1 MIGAE
6 RNLRVMSAVQG
17 TATQKVIFPLAGE
30 AGTQRRSTSAFGRS
44 VVAAALAG
52 VDSVGAAAAARE
64 TAWRSGYLAHFVR
77 LIEAGL
83 GGPDAAVTIAR
94 QGADALTRGM
104 RWVEHGQ
111 EVALGEAPT
120 LPAPAHE
127 TVGVVGS
134 SQPVTRLELPVR
146 GELLCGDRLTA
157 QLAAWV
163 SNGVVEPS
171 VATSV
176 EVVAATPEWLRL
188 PGRTLVA
195 LGAGSEVGPASV
207 FLEWGATVAGVDLPR
222 PDIWQRV
229 LARTTEGAG
238 TLLAPARPGDA
249 PLDERAGI
257 DLLAEMP
264 ALAAWISAL
273 DGPLVLG
280 NYLYAD
286 GGLNVCVSAASDA
299 VASRVREQHPDL
311 VLAYLATPT
320 DVFAVPGEAVAASV
334 AAYDGRSR
342 RSKVPGRGLRTLSG
356 GRLLRRAY
364 LPGADPGLCDA
375 LVPQQGPNYALG
387 KRLHRWR
394 SVVEAAEGRP
404 VSMNIAPP
412 TRTRSVVKNRALAA
426 AYAGAHRFGI
436 EVFEPATTRV
446 LMAALLVHDL
456 YAGRPDVQ
464 HPWQAE
470 AHQACHGGLWRA
482 AFAPRSALGLAAL
495 LGYGASRP

>member
-1 MIGAE
+1 
-6 RNLRVMSAVQG
+6 MSADHV
-17 TATQKVIFPLAGE
+17 TATQGVDFPLTGE
-30 AGTQRRSTSAFGRS
+30 AGAQRRSTSAFGRS
-44 VVAAALAG
+44 VVAAALDG
-52 VDSVGAAAAARE
+52 VDAVGAAAAVRE
-64 TAWRSGYLAHFVR
+64 TSWRSGYLPHFAR
-77 LIEAGL
+77 LVEAGL
-83 GGPDAAVTIAR
+83 VGPDAAVAIAH
-94 QGADALTRGM
+94 QGADALTGGM
-104 RWVEHGQ
+104 RWVEDGQ
-111 EVALGEAPT
+111 DVPLDDAPV
-120 LPAPAHE
+120 PAAPAHE
-127 TVGVVGS
+127 TVEVSGS
-134 SQPVTRLELPVR
+134 SPPVTRLELPFR
-146 GELLCGDRLTA
+146 GELLSGDRLTA

-163 SNGVVEPS
+163 SAGVLEPS

-176 EVVAATPEWLRL
+176 ETVAANPEWLRL
-188 PGRTLVA
+188 PGRILVA
-195 LGAGSEVGPASV
+195 LGVGSEVGPASV
-207 FLEWGATVAGVDLPR
+207 FLRWGATVAGVDLPR

-229 LARTTEGAG
+229 LAGTTGSAG
-238 TLLAPARPGDA
+238 TLLLPARPGDV
-249 PLDERAGI
+249 PLAERAGI
-257 DLLAEMP
+257 DLLAGMP
-264 ALAAWISAL
+264 ALAAWISTL
-273 DGPLVLG
+273 DASLVLG

-286 GGLNVCVSAASDA
+286 GGLNVRVSAASDA
-299 VASRVREQHPDL
+299 VAARVREHHPDL

-334 AAYDGRSR
+334 AAYEGRSR
-342 RSKVPGRGLRTLSG
+342 RSKIPGRGLRTLSG

-394 SVVEAAEGRP
+394 AVVEAAEGRP

-446 LMAALLVHDL
+446 LMATLLVHDL
-456 YAGRPDVQ
+456 YAGLPDVG

>member
-1 MIGAE
+1 MGVDVA
-6 RNLRVMSAVQG
+6 
-17 TATQKVIFPLAGE
+17 ATQGVDFPVTSE
-30 AGTQRRSTSAFGRS
+30 AGTPRRSSAAFGRS
-44 VVAAALAG
+44 VVATALAG
-52 VDSVGAAAAARE
+52 VDAVGAAAAARE
-64 TAWRSGYLAHFVR
+64 SSWRSGYLPHFAR
-77 LIEAGL
+77 LVEAGL
-83 GGPDAAVTIAR
+83 GSPDAAVRIAR
-94 QGADALTRGM
+94 QGADALTGGM
-104 RWVEHGQ
+104 RWVEDGG
-111 EVALGEAPT
+111 ELALRDAPVSAV
-120 LPAPAHE
+120 PARE
-127 TVGVVGS
+127 TVVVTGS
-134 SQPVTRLELPVR
+134 SSPVARLELPFR
-146 GELLCGDRLTA
+146 GELLSGDRLNA
-157 QLAAWV
+157 RLDAWV
-163 SNGVVEPS
+163 SGGVIEPS

-176 EVVAATPEWLRL
+176 EVVAANPEWLQL

-195 LGAGSEVGPASV
+195 LGVGSEVGPASV
-207 FLEWGATVAGVDLPR
+207 FLRWGATVAGVDLPR
-222 PDIWQRV
+222 PDVWQRV
-229 LARTTEGAG
+229 LSETRDAAG
-238 TLLAPARPGDA
+238 TLLVPARPGDA
-249 PLDERAGI
+249 PLAERAGV

-264 ALAAWISAL
+264 AVAAWISAL

-286 GGLNVCVSAASDA
+286 GGLNVRVSAASDV
-299 VASRVREQHPDL
+299 VAGRVRAQHPDL

-342 RSKVPGRGLRTLSG
+342 LSKIPGRGLRTLSG

-364 LPGADPGLCDA
+364 LPGVEPGLCDA

-394 SVVEAAEGRP
+394 AVVEAAEGRA
-404 VSMNIAPP
+404 VSLNIAPP

-446 LMAALLVHDL
+446 LMATLLVHDL
-456 YAGRPDVQ
+456 YAGVPDVG

-470 AHQACHGGLWRA
+470 AHQAAHGGLWRA

-495 LGYGASRP
+495 LGYGASRS

>member
-1 MIGAE
+1 
-6 RNLRVMSAVQG
+6 MSANHVA
-17 TATQKVIFPLAGE
+17 ATHGVDFPFSEE
-30 AGTQRRSTSAFGRS
+30 AGTRRRSTSTFGRA
-44 VVAAALAG
+44 VVASALDG
-52 VDSVGAAAAARE
+52 VDAVGAAAAARE
-64 TAWRSGYLAHFVR
+64 TSWRSGYLPHFAR
-77 LIEAGL
+77 LVEAGL
-83 GGPDAAVTIAR
+83 VDRDSAVTIAR
-94 QGADALTRGM
+94 QGADALTGGM
-104 RWVEHGQ
+104 RWVEGGQ
-111 EVALGEAPT
+111 EVALVAAPV
-120 LPAPAHE
+120 PAAPAHE
-127 TVGVVGS
+127 TVAVSGS
-134 SQPVTRLELPVR
+134 SPPAARLELPFR
-146 GELLCGDRLTA
+146 GELLSGDRLIA

-163 SNGVVEPS
+163 SAGVVEPS

-176 EVVAATPEWLRL
+176 EVVAANPEWLRL

-207 FLEWGATVAGVDLPR
+207 FLRWGATVAGVDLPSR
-222 PDIWQRV
+222 EIWQRV
-229 LARTTEGAG
+229 LADTSGQAG
-238 TLLAPARPGDA
+238 TLLVPARAGDA
-249 PLDERAGI
+249 PLAERAGI
-257 DLLAEMP
+257 DLLTEMP
-264 ALAAWISAL
+264 ALAAWTSAL

-286 GGLNVCVSAASDA
+286 GGLNVRVSAASDA
-299 VASRVREQHPDL
+299 LATRVREHHPDL

-334 AAYDGRSR
+334 AAYEGRSR
-342 RSKVPGRGLRTLSG
+342 LSKIPGRGLRTLSG

-364 LPGADPGLCDA
+364 LPDADPGLCDA
-375 LVPQQGPNYALG
+375 LVVQQGPNYALS

-394 SVVEAAEGRP
+394 AVVEADDGRP

-436 EVFEPATTRV
+436 EVFEPSTTRA
-446 LMAALLVHDL
+446 LMATLLVHDL
-456 YAGRPDVQ
+456 YAGPPDVE

>member
-1 MIGAE
+1 
-6 RNLRVMSAVQG
+6 MSATHEVD
-17 TATQKVIFPLAGE
+17 FPLTGE
-30 AGTQRRSTSAFGRS
+30 AGTQRRSTAAFGRS
-44 VVAAALAG
+44 VVAAALDG
-52 VDSVGAAAAARE
+52 VDAVGAAAAARE
-64 TAWRSGYLAHFVR
+64 TSWRSGYVPHFAR
-77 LIEAGL
+77 LVEAGL
-83 GGPDAAVTIAR
+83 VSPEAAVRIAR
-94 QGADALTRGM
+94 QGADAVTGGM
-104 RWVEHGQ
+104 RWVEDGQ
-111 EVALGEAPT
+111 EVALGDAPGS
-120 LPAPAHE
+120 AAAAHE
-127 TVGVVGS
+127 TVEVSGNAS
-134 SQPVTRLELPVR
+134 PVTRLELPVR
-146 GELLCGDRLTA
+146 GELLAGDRLTA
-157 QLAAWV
+157 LLDAWV
-163 SNGVVEPS
+163 SAGIVEPS
-171 VATSV
+171 VAASV
-176 EVVAATPEWLRL
+176 ETVAANPEWLRL

-207 FLEWGATVAGVDLPR
+207 LLQWGATVAGVDLPR
-222 PDIWQRV
+222 PDIWERV
-229 LARTTEGAG
+229 LAGAMQSAG
-238 TLLAPARPGDA
+238 TLLAPARPGNA
-249 PLDERAGI
+249 PLAERAGV

-286 GGLNVCVSAASDA
+286 GGLNVRVSAASDA
-299 VASRVREQHPDL
+299 VATRTREHHPDL
-311 VLAYLATPT
+311 VLGYLATPT
-320 DVFAVPGEAVAASV
+320 DVFVVPGEAVAASV
-334 AAYDGRSR
+334 AAYEGRSR
-342 RSKVPGRGLRTLSG
+342 LSKIPGRGLRTLSG

-364 LPGADPGLCDA
+364 LPDADPGLCDA

-394 SVVEAAEGRP
+394 AVVEAAEGRP

-412 TRTRSVVKNRALAA
+412 TRTRSVVKNPALAA
-426 AYAGAHRFGI
+426 AYGGAHRFGI

-456 YAGRPDVQ
+456 YVGLPDVG

>member
-1 MIGAE
+1 MGADRE
-6 RNLRVMSAVQG
+6 IAAHGVA
-17 TATQKVIFPLAGE
+17 FPLTGE
-30 AGTQRRSTSAFGRS
+30 AGSQRRSTAAFGRS
-44 VVAAALAG
+44 VVAAAFEG
-52 VDSVGAAAAARE
+52 VDAVGAAAAARE
-64 TAWRSGYLAHFVR
+64 TSWRSGYLPHFAR
-77 LIEAGL
+77 LVEAGL
-83 GGPDAAVTIAR
+83 VGPDATVRIAR
-94 QGADALTRGM
+94 QGAAALTGGM
-104 RWVEHGQ
+104 RWLEDGQ
-111 EVALGEAPT
+111 EEALGDAPVS
-120 LPAPAHE
+120 PAPAHE
-127 TVGVVGS
+127 TVAVRGS
-134 SQPVTRLELPVR
+134 SSPVTRLELPFR
-146 GELLCGDRLTA
+146 GELLSGERLTA

-163 SNGVVEPS
+163 SAGIVEPS

-176 EVVAATPEWLRL
+176 ETVAANPEWLRL

-195 LGAGSEVGPASV
+195 LGVGSEVGPASV
-207 FLEWGATVAGVDLPR
+207 FLRWGATVAGVDLPR

-229 LARTTEGAG
+229 LATADESAG
-238 TLLAPARPGDA
+238 TLLAPARAGDT

-257 DLLAEMP
+257 DLLAELP
-264 ALAAWISAL
+264 ALAAWVSSL

-286 GGLNVCVSAASDA
+286 GGLNVCVSAASDV
-299 VASRVREQHPDL
+299 VAARVREHHPDL

-342 RSKVPGRGLRTLSG
+342 LSKIPGRGLRTLSG

-394 SVVEAAEGRP
+394 AVVEAAEQRP

-426 AYAGAHRFGI
+426 AYAGADRFGI

-446 LMAALLVHDL
+446 LMATLLVHDL
-456 YAGRPDVQ
+456 YAGLPDVG

-482 AFAPRSALGLAAL
+482 AYAPRSALGLAAL

>member
-1 MIGAE
+1 MGA
-6 RNLRVMSAVQG
+6 LHV
-17 TATQKVIFPLAGE
+17 TATQGVDFPLSGE
-30 AGTQRRSTSAFGRS
+30 AGTQRRSTAAFGRS
-44 VVAAALAG
+44 VVAAALEG
-52 VDSVGAAAAARE
+52 VDAVGAAAAARE
-64 TAWRSGYLAHFVR
+64 TSWRSGYPPHFAR
-77 LIEAGL
+77 LVEAGL
-83 GGPDAAVTIAR
+83 VSPDAAVAIAR
-94 QGADALTRGM
+94 QGADALTGGM
-104 RWVEHGQ
+104 RWVEDGH
-111 EVALGEAPT
+111 EVALGDAPVAS
-120 LPAPAHE
+120 APAHE
-127 TVGVVGS
+127 TVRVTGGS
-134 SQPVTRLELPVR
+134 SPATGFELPFR
-146 GELLCGDRLTA
+146 GELLSGDRLTT

-163 SNGVVEPS
+163 SAGVVEPS

-176 EVVAATPEWLRL
+176 EVVAANPEWLRL

-207 FLEWGATVAGVDLPR
+207 LLRWGATVAGVDLPR
-222 PDIWQRV
+222 ADIWQRV
-229 LARTTEGAG
+229 LAGQTGWAG
-238 TLLAPARPGDA
+238 TLLVPARPGDA
-249 PLDERAGI
+249 PLTERAGI

-264 ALAAWISAL
+264 PLAAWISTL

-286 GGLNVCVSAASDA
+286 GGLNVRVSAASDA
-299 VASRVREQHPDL
+299 VATRVRAHHPDL

-320 DVFAVPGEAVAASV
+320 DVFAVPGEAVAAST

-342 RSKVPGRGLRTLSG
+342 RSKIPGRGLRTLSG

-364 LPGADPGLCDA
+364 LPGAYPGLCDA

-394 SVVEAAEGRP
+394 AVVEAAEGRP

-456 YAGRPDVQ
+456 YAGVPDVG

-482 AFAPRSALGLAAL
+482 PFAPRSALGLAAL

>member
-1 MIGAE
+1 
-6 RNLRVMSAVQG
+6 MSVEPG
-17 TATQKVIFPLAGE
+17 TAPREVAFPLTGE
-30 AGTQRRSTSAFGRS
+30 VATQRRSSSAFGRS
-44 VVAAALAG
+44 VVTAALDG
-52 VDSVGAAAAARE
+52 VDPVGAAAAARE
-64 TAWRSGYLAHFVR
+64 TSWRSGYLPHFAR
-77 LIEAGL
+77 LVEAGL
-83 GGPDAAVTIAR
+83 VGPDEAVMIAA
-94 QGADALTRGM
+94 QGADAFTGGM

-111 EVALGEAPT
+111 EMALGDVPV
-120 LPAPAHE
+120 PATPAHE
-127 TVGVVGS
+127 TVVVVGS
-134 SQPVTRLELPVR
+134 SPPVTRLELPFR
-146 GELLCGDRLTA
+146 GELLSGDRLAA

-163 SNGVVEPS
+163 DKGVVEPS
-171 VATSV
+171 VASSV
-176 EVVAATPEWLRL
+176 EVVAANPEWLRL

-195 LGAGSEVGPASV
+195 LGCGSEIGPASV
-207 FLEWGATVAGVDLPR
+207 FLRWGATVAGVDLPH

-229 LARTTEGAG
+229 LAGAGGGAG
-238 TLLAPARPGDA
+238 TLFAPARPGDA
-249 PLDERAGI
+249 PLGERAGI

-264 ALAAWISAL
+264 ELAAWISAL

-286 GGLNVCVSAASDA
+286 GGLNVRLAAASDA
-299 VASRVREQHPDL
+299 AASRVRERHPDL

-342 RSKVPGRGLRTLSG
+342 LSKIPGRGLRTLSG

-375 LVPQQGPNYALG
+375 LVPQQGPNYALS

-394 SVVEAAEGRP
+394 AVVEAADGRP

-426 AYAGAHRFGI
+426 AYGGAHRFGI

-456 YAGRPDVQ
+456 YAGLPDVV

-495 LGYGASRP
+495 LGLGASRH

>member
-1 MIGAE
+1 MRAGD
-6 RNLRVMSAVQG
+6 VSATHEVD
-17 TATQKVIFPLAGE
+17 FPLTGE
-30 AGTQRRSTSAFGRS
+30 AGTQRRSTAAFGRS
-44 VVAAALAG
+44 VVAAALDG
-52 VDSVGAAAAARE
+52 VDAVGAAAAARE
-64 TAWRSGYLAHFVR
+64 TSWRSGYLPHFAR
-77 LIEAGL
+77 LVEAGL
-83 GGPDAAVTIAR
+83 VSPDVAVTIAR
-94 QGADALTRGM
+94 QGADALTGGM
-104 RWVEHGQ
+104 RWVEDGQ
-111 EVALGEAPT
+111 EMALGDAPV
-120 LPAPAHE
+120 LDAPAHE
-127 TVGVVGS
+127 TVRVSGS
-134 SQPVTRLELPVR
+134 SSPVTRLEIPVR
-146 GELLCGDRLTA
+146 GELLSGDRLTA
-157 QLAAWV
+157 QVGAWV
-163 SNGVVEPS
+163 SAGVVEPS

-176 EVVAATPEWLRL
+176 EIVAANPEWLRL

-195 LGAGSEVGPASV
+195 LGVGSEVGPASV
-207 FLEWGATVAGVDLPR
+207 FLRWGATVAGVDLPR

-229 LARTTEGAG
+229 LAGTIESAG
-238 TLLAPARPGDA
+238 TLLAPARPGNA
-249 PLDERAGI
+249 PLAERAGV

-286 GGLNVCVSAASDA
+286 GGLNVRVSAASDA
-299 VASRVREQHPDL
+299 VATRTREHHPDL
-311 VLAYLATPT
+311 VLGYLATPT
-320 DVFAVPGEAVAASV
+320 DVFVVPGEAVAASV
-334 AAYDGRSR
+334 AAYEGRSR
-342 RSKVPGRGLRTLSG
+342 LSKIPGRGLRTLSG

-364 LPGADPGLCDA
+364 LPDADPGLCDA

-394 SVVEAAEGRP
+394 AVVEAAEGRP

-426 AYAGAHRFGI
+426 AYGGAHRFGI

-456 YAGRPDVQ
+456 YVGLPDVG